1 MKFSTIFLLFV
12 VTSTAFTQSYK
23 FAWLS
28 DIHIGSPDAEQDLLH
43 CVQDINFRKD
53 LDFVVATGDIAEKG
67 RDEELRKA
75 KELLDKL
82 NIPYYIIPG
91 NHDTKWSESGNT
103 IFPALWGDNKF
114 FFVHKKTAHIGL
126 NTGVYWR
133 GGGGHVIP
141 EDLHWL
147 DSILTHHVETEEI
160 YFYTHHPLDGDVD
173 NWFKVT
179 NILKKKNIRLFL
191 WGHGH
196 ANRMKKIQSIP
207 GVMGR
212 STLSKGKKWG
222 YTIAE
227 NYPDSVLFFES
238 NSDTV
243 LTQWG
248 TVYKS
253 ADSVLT
259 YIDSVQ
265 TKSYDAKIIWEKD
278 YKSTLSA
285 PLLVYNN
292 KIYAAFYDGTIRCLS
307 AEGEVLWQNTAFGTV
322 VSKPAAQSDIL
333 IVGTIEGE
341 LITYDANT
349 GKIIQSLGTDKRITS
364 QLTVINTEY
373 QGEKTYGV
381 VFGCSDGSL
390 YNYDIFFL
398 NLIWENT
405 SAKGMIETKPLYI
418 NNRLVYGSWDNYL
431 YCVDARSGILNWS
444 WTENQNFYYSPAA
457 AIPVSDG
464 ESVYISTPD
473 KYVSSIDLLL
483 GKTNWRKNNFNAWES
498 ISLSP
503 DNNTLY
509 IKSIQD
515 KVYAV
520 EPATGKQKYVSEIG
534 FGLDT
539 MPVEIPEHNG
549 AALVTGKPGMVW
561 KVNPAGPYIPLLFL
575 GTARAHT
582 PFNINGNHWV
592 VSNMD
597 GKIVCFTP

>member
-1 MKFSTIFLLFV
+1 MKFSTLLLLFV
-12 VTSTAFTQSYK
+12 FTVSGFSQSYK
-23 FAWLS
+23 YAWLS
-28 DIHIGSPDAEQDLLH
+28 DIHIGSPEAETDLLN

-53 LDFVVATGDIAEKG
+53 IGFVIATGDIAEKG

-82 NIPYYIIPG
+82 NVPYYIIPG

-103 IFPALWGDNKF
+103 IFSNLWGDDKF
-114 FFVHKKTAHIGL
+114 FFIKENTAHIGL

-147 DSILTHHVETEEI
+147 DSILTNHAGDKEI

-179 NILKKKNIRLFL
+179 NLLRKKNIRTFF

-196 ANRMKKIQSIP
+196 ANRLKQIKSIP

-222 YTIAE
+222 YTIVSSH
-227 NYPDSVLFFES
+227 PDSIQFFEA
-238 NSDTV
+238 NSDTTV
-243 LTQWG
+243 SQWG
-248 TVYKS
+248 TIYKS
-253 ADSVLT
+253 ADSVLVPV
-259 YIDSVQ
+259 DSAQ
-265 TKSYDAKIIWEKD
+265 SMSFDAKILWEKD
-278 YKSTLSA
+278 FKSTLSA

-307 AEGEVLWQNTAFGTV
+307 SEGKLLWQNTAFGTV
-322 VSKPAAQSDIL
+322 VAKPAVQSDIL
-333 IVGTIEGE
+333 IVGTIDGE

-349 GKIIQSLGTDKRITS
+349 GKIIQSIGIDKRITS
-364 QLTVINTEY
+364 QFTIINTEY

-381 VFGCSDGSL
+381 VFGTSDGTL

-398 NLIWENT
+398 NLIWENN
-405 SAKGMIETKPLYI
+405 SAKGMIETRPLYV

-444 WTENQNFYYSPAA
+444 WTENKNFYYSPAA

-464 ESVYISTPD
+464 KSVFICTPD

-483 GKTNWRKNNFNAWES
+483 GKTNWRNNSFNAWES
-498 ISLSP
+498 IGLSA
-503 DNNTLY
+503 DMKTLY

-515 KVYAV
+515 KFYAAD
-520 EPATGKQKYVSEIG
+520 PATGKQKYVSNIG
-534 FGLDT
+534 YGLDT
-539 MPVEIPEHNG
+539 MPVELPEHMG
-549 AALVTGKPGMVW
+549 SVIVTGKSGMVW
-561 KVNPAGPYIPLLFL
+561 KVNPAGPYIPLIFL

-582 PFNINGNHWV
+582 PNPLMGNAWV